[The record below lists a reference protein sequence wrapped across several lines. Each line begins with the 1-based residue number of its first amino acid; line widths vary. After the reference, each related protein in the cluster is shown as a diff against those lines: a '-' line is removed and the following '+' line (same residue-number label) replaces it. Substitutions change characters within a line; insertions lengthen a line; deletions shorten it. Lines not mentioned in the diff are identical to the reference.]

1 MRSPSGHICS
11 RKRVSQFELRTDAEF
26 AGRER
31 HRSERRLTEWTDVD
45 ADGPFELISDGA
57 AIDSAPHHGRESGDV
72 READR
77 QIERHDR
84 RCACGERKTERKFPC
99 CRSASLEHQRRPH
112 GRKRQAKRIG
122 IGDARP
128 ETNARAA
135 DRTIDAWTEQMYL
148 GAAVAGLLEPRRL
161 NDPLQLAE

>member
-1 MRSPSGHICS
+1 M
-11 RKRVSQFELRTDAEF
+11 
-26 AGRER
+26 
-31 HRSERRLTEWTDVD
+31 TEWTDVD

-57 AIDSAPHHGRESGDV
+57 AIDSASHHGRESGDV

-84 RCACGERKTERKFPC
+84 RCACGERKTERKFSGR
-99 CRSASLEHQRRPH
+99 RSASLEHQRRPH
-112 GRKRQAKRIG
+112 GRKRQAERIR

-128 ETNARAA
+128 ETDARAA

-148 GAAVAGLLEPRRL
+148 SAAVAGLLEPRRL
-161 NDPLQLAE
+161 NDPRQLAE